1 MPHIADDHCNT
12 TIPNKLFDYMAAGLA
27 VVATDAGP
35 LRRIVTGTGCGRIYR
50 GDDPE
55 DFVRAMIELRD
66 AERRVEAGRAG
77 QRAVDQRYNW
87 DHDARRLVEA
97 IQRVGGSS

>member
-1 MPHIADDHCNT
+1 MNASW
-12 TIPNKLFDYMAAGLA
+12 MALCTCTMRTACRLSTGLP

-35 LRRIVTGTGCGRIYR
+35 LRRIVTGTVCGRIYR